1 MERHFKCNK
10 HHYTTDQCVKSL
22 DLHSTLLLNTYL
34 QCSYPIATH
43 SLNNLRMDCRDS
55 QNYDCRNNMYTIIPN
70 LSFLIQKQTFLCKK
84 SFDTV
89 SDWIDYYNM
98 TLKYTLF
105 TAKLPRKMINV
116 LQNLGCSLPNRQ
128 RNFLLYFDYFTYL
141 HIYIFLAS

>member
-1 MERHFKCNK
+1 
-10 HHYTTDQCVKSL
+10 
-22 DLHSTLLLNTYL
+22 
-34 QCSYPIATH
+34 
-43 SLNNLRMDCRDS
+43 MDCRDS

-116 LQNLGCSLPNRQ
+116 LQNLGCSLPNWQ
-128 RNFLLYFDYFTYL
+128 RDFLLYFDYFTYL
-141 HIYIFLAS
+141 QRRNCLNLMSSKTRVAVYWQFPTILLNFWLLYFIYRVGELFTLEVKPLGSVLVGVW